1 MKLAIIAPLK
11 IRERIFGGGNTL
23 LTARITPVEAIL
35 DHSEGKNTSE
45 TFKPHNA
52 PIRGNKGKC
61 KICVALCATMILA
74 LLLAGCSGSKTDP
87 EKEQRQAD
95 YAAQTAI
102 KQQLE
107 DTPLPKGYG
116 TLLDDDNFITV
127 LCSSGE
133 ATVTVKAFMPYT
145 IPYVAEIFL
154 PAAQT
159 AAEDA
164 GVTLARF
171 DVSSYNTNKDG
182 VVDGTFATWTCS
194 DGETGNLATD
204 VGGSNTA
211 KAGLTIEGLYDYYA
225 DYKPIVQSM
234 VEEAG
239 GTLY

>member
-1 MKLAIIAPLK
+1 MKLALFAPQK

-23 LTARITPVEAIL
+23 LTADITPVEAVL
-35 DHSEGKNTSE
+35 DHSESKKTSE
-45 TFKPHNA
+45 YIKPSND
-52 PIRGNKGKC
+52 PIRGNKGKR
-61 KICVALCATMILA
+61 KICVALCAAMIFSLA
-74 LLLAGCSGSKTDP
+74 LAGCGSKVDP
-87 EKEQRQAD
+87 EKEQQQAD

-116 TLLDDDNFITV
+116 TLLDDGDFFTV
-127 LCSSGE
+127 LCSNGE

-164 GVTLARF
+164 GVSLARF

-182 VVDGTFATWTCS
+182 MVDGTFATWTCE

-204 VGGSNTA
+204 VGGSNTV
-211 KAGLTIEGLYDYYA
+211 KQGLTIAELYDYYA
-225 DYKPIVQSM
+225 DYKPIVQNM

-239 GTLY
+239 GTLE